1 MPGKLDGISLRL
13 FDEVSKHMPFLYK
26 ILFANLWLFE
36 PLINSSLSNT
46 ASMNAVLRT
55 TTAPTMLSASERVNV
70 LASEAIGV
78 VNFRLHPRDNPESVI
93 NYVEKLVANEN
104 IEVKQLGKGQL
115 ASQVSDWNT
124 KGYLAI
130 SDSVKEVYG
139 DIIVAP
145 GLMVGGSDSKHYGKA
160 AKNSFRFNPFPLA
173 ANELSAIHGIDE
185 RIKKDDFL
193 NGIRSFV
200 RIIQNGSSE

>member
-1 MPGKLDGISLRL
+1 
-13 FDEVSKHMPFLYK
+13 
-26 ILFANLWLFE
+26 
-36 PLINSSLSNT
+36 
-46 ASMNAVLRT
+46 MNAVLRT

-78 VNFRLHPRDNPESVI
+78 VNFRLHPRDNPEYII

-104 IEVKQLGKGQL
+104 IEVKRLGKGQL

-145 GLMVGGSDSKHYGKA
+145 GLMVGGSDSKHYEKA

-173 ANELSAIHGIDE
+173 ADELSGLHGINE
-185 RIKKDDFL
+185 RIKKEDFL

-200 RIIQNGSSE
+200 RIIQKGSSE